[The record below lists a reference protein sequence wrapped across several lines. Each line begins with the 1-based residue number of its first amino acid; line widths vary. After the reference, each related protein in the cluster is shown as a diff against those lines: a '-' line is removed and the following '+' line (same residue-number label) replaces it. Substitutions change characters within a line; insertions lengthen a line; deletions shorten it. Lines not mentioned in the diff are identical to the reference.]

1 MSLHILMAEDDP
13 DIQLV
18 AGLALRKAGFTVTIV
33 NTGLELLRALETE
46 TPDAVILDWMMPD
59 MDGPDTLERLRQD
72 ERTRDLPVIFMTA
85 KSQGFEVERGRAL
98 GAAGYI
104 IKPFDV
110 FKLGDQVNEILGR

>member
-1 MSLHILMAEDDP
+1 MGLHILMAEDDP

-18 AGLALRKAGFTVTIV
+18 AGLALRKAGFTVTMV
-33 NTGLELLRALETE
+33 NTGLELLRALESE

-59 MDGPDTLERLRQD
+59 MDGPDTLEQLRQD